1 MLRATVSRSEMD
13 PMTAPHSPLI
23 PQILA
28 WQDSF
33 AQLRRDLHQHPEL
46 GFAEQRTSER
56 VAQSLEQ
63 WGIEVHRCIGGT
75 GVVGVL
81 RNGSSTRSL
90 GIRADMD
97 ALPIHEQSGVAWQS
111 RQPGT
116 MHACGHDGHTAILL
130 CAARYLAES
139 RQFDGTVHL
148 IFQPAEE
155 TLGGARRMIE
165 DGLFERFPCDAVYAL
180 HNMPTLPVGVFL
192 TQPGAMSASS
202 DNVHIRLIGVG
213 GHGAMPHKTRDPV
226 VAAAELV
233 LALQSIVARNVPAG
247 EVAVITVGALHAGEA
262 ANVIPDHATLALS
275 VRTTNPQIR
284 ALLKQRIGEVA
295 RGVAATHALELD
307 YQYEERIGV
316 LLNTPAE
323 TALLQQVARDLLGP
337 EGLMTSIPS
346 GFLGSED
353 FASMLEQRPGCYIVM
368 GNGTEGAHGCMVHN
382 PGYDFNDAALPYG
395 ASLWARLVETA
406 LPRTEE
412 RPTEESHTE

>member
-1 MLRATVSRSEMD
+1 MLRASVSHPVVQ
-13 PMTAPHSPLI
+13 PMTAPCSSLI

-28 WQDSF
+28 WQDDF
-33 AQLRRDLHQHPEL
+33 ARLRQDLHQHPEL
-46 GFAEQRTSER
+46 GFTEHRTSER
-56 VAQSLEQ
+56 VAQSLEH
-63 WGIEVHRCIGGT
+63 WGIEVHRGIGGT

-81 RNGSSTRSL
+81 RNGTSPRSL

-97 ALPIHEQSGVAWQS
+97 ALPIDEASGMPWQS
-111 RQPGT
+111 RQSGV

-130 CAARYLAES
+130 CAARYLALT
-139 RQFDGTVHL
+139 RRFQGTVNL

-155 TLGGARRMIE
+155 TLDGARRMIE

-180 HNMPTLPVGVFL
+180 HNMPSLPVGMFL
-192 TQPGAMSASS
+192 TRTGAMGASS
-202 DNVHIRLIGVG
+202 DHVHIRLNGIG

-247 EVAVITVGALHAGEA
+247 EVAVITVGALHAGQA
-262 ANVIPDHATLALS
+262 ANVIPDHATLELS
-275 VRTTNPQIR
+275 VRTTNPTIR
-284 ALLKQRIGEVA
+284 TLLKRRIAEVA
-295 RGVAATHALELD
+295 NGVAAAHALELE
-307 YQYEERIGV
+307 YRYEERIGV
-316 LLNTPAE
+316 LLNSAPE
-323 TALLQQVARDLLGP
+323 TALLQQVVRDLLGP
-337 EGLMTSIPS
+337 EKLLTDIPS

-368 GNGTEGAHGCMVHN
+368 GNGTAGAHGCMVHN

-406 LPRTEE
+406 LQHPDNNN
-412 RPTEESHTE
+412 SQG